1 MTARQE
7 SKVTRLDLRIP
18 NDIYAQVEEIAK
30 ANNEPTHHITGN
42 IILTPTLVKLIRL
55 GIRSLSDNYPTL
67 ADLTTASERV
77 PDTLTPRMNAVE
89 GELSE
94 LKKLVIELSDKISSR
109 LADTFIHSE
118 TPGEYHIQPD
128 TLSDNTTVSDLS
140 PDNMSD
146 IIETDIIAEDRPSN
160 TPDNRESSLLPD
172 SKSDIAPDTSET
184 TENHATQSLSSESGT
199 MSWTDF
205 YRMIDEVLPQDLKRN
220 KANSDRAIALAV
232 DKGFDGWRYDSKVK
246 NFIKP

>member
-30 ANNEPTHHITGN
+30 AKNEPTHHITGN

-55 GIRSLSDNYPTL
+55 GIRSLSDNYLTL
-67 ADLTTASERV
+67 ADLATASEQV

-89 GELSE
+89 EELSE
-94 LKKLVIELSDKISSR
+94 LKKLVTELSDKISAR

-118 TPGEYHIQPD
+118 TPGEYHIEPD
-128 TLSDNTTVSDLS
+128 TLSDNIALPDLS
-140 PDNMSD
+140 PDNISD
-146 IIETDIIAEDRPSN
+146 IV
-160 TPDNRESSLLPD
+160 
-172 SKSDIAPDTSET
+172 PDTSGT
-184 TENHATQSLSSESGT
+184 TENHTTKSPSSESET

-205 YRMIDEVLPQDLKRN
+205 YQMIDEVLPQDLKRN
-220 KANSDRAIALAV
+220 KANSDSAIALAV
-232 DKGFDGWRYDSKVK
+232 NKGFDGWRYDSRVK

>member
-1 MTARQE
+1 MAARQE

-18 NDIYAQVEEIAK
+18 NDIYTQVEEIAK

-55 GIRSLSDNYPTL
+55 GIRSLSDNYPAL
-67 ADLTTASERV
+67 ADIPISSGQVSDNLLKRM
-77 PDTLTPRMNAVE
+77 DTIE

-94 LKKLVIELSDKISSR
+94 LKKLVAELSDLTVVAASVPDKI
-109 LADTFIHSE
+109 
-118 TPGEYHIQPD
+118 
-128 TLSDNTTVSDLS
+128 
-140 PDNMSD
+140 SD
-146 IIETDIIAEDRPSN
+146 IIEADTVSALVPDKISEEPELGLLSDNLSDII
-160 TPDNRESSLLPD
+160 
-172 SKSDIAPDTSET
+172 PDTSKT
-184 TENHATQSLSSESGT
+184 TENHAIQSPSSEVET

-205 YRMIDEVLPQDLKRN
+205 YRTIDEVLPHDLKRN

>member
-1 MTARQE
+1 MAARQE

-18 NDIYAQVEEIAK
+18 NDIYTQVEEIAK

-55 GIRSLSDNYPTL
+55 GIRSLSDNYPAL
-67 ADLTTASERV
+67 ADMPISSGQVSDNL
-77 PDTLTPRMNAVE
+77 LKRMDSIE

-94 LKKLVIELSDKISSR
+94 LKKLVTELSNSPVVAASVPDTISDILETDTISDSVLDKISDEPE
-109 LADTFIHSE
+109 L
-118 TPGEYHIQPD
+118 GL
-128 TLSDNTTVSDLS
+128 LSDNLSD
-140 PDNMSD
+140 MV
-146 IIETDIIAEDRPSN
+146 
-160 TPDNRESSLLPD
+160 
-172 SKSDIAPDTSET
+172 PDTIKT
-184 TENHATQSLSSESGT
+184 TENHTIQSPSSESGT

-220 KANSDRAIALAV
+220 KANSDNAIALAV
-232 DKGFDGWRYDSKVK
+232 DKGFDGWRYDSRVK

>member
-42 IILTPTLVKLIRL
+42 IILTPTLVKLIRV
-55 GIRSLSDNYPTL
+55 GIRS
-67 ADLTTASERV
+67 SEQV

-94 LKKLVIELSDKISSR
+94 LKKLVIELSDRISSR

-128 TLSDNTTVSDLS
+128 TLSDNTTVSDLL
-140 PDNMSD
+140 PDNISD
-146 IIETDIIAEDRPSN
+146 TIETDIIAKDRPSN

-184 TENHATQSLSSESGT
+184 TENHTTQSLSSESET

-205 YRMIDEVLPQDLKRN
+205 YRMIDEVLPSDLKRN
-220 KANSDRAIALAV
+220 KANSDHAIALAV
-232 DKGFDGWRYDSKVK
+232 EKGFDGWLYDSRVK

>member
-1 MTARQE
+1 MAARQE

-55 GIRSLSDNYPTL
+55 GIRSLSDNYPAL
-67 ADLTTASERV
+67 ADLATASEQR

-89 GELSE
+89 AELSE
-94 LKKLVIELSDKISSR
+94 LKKLVTELSDKISSR

-118 TPGEYHIQPD
+118 TPGEYHVQPD
-128 TLSDNTTVSDLS
+128 TLSGHAIISDLE

-146 IIETDIIAEDRPSN
+146 IIETDIIVEDRSGN
-160 TPDNRESSLLPD
+160 TPDNREPSLPD
-172 SKSDIAPDTSET
+172 SKSDIAPDISET
-184 TENHATQSLSSESGT
+184 TENHTTQSPSSESGT

-220 KANSDRAIALAV
+220 KANSDSAIALAV
-232 DKGFDGWRYDSKVK
+232 NKGFDGWRYDSRVK

>member
-1 MTARQE
+1 MAARQE

-55 GIRSLSDNYPTL
+55 GIRSLSDNYPAL
-67 ADLTTASERV
+67 ADIPISSGQVSDNLLKRM
-77 PDTLTPRMNAVE
+77 DTIE

-94 LKKLVIELSDKISSR
+94 LKKLVAELSGNTVVAALVPDSISDTFK
-109 LADTFIHSE
+109 ADTISDSV
-118 TPGEYHIQPD
+118 PD
-128 TLSDNTTVSDLS
+128 KTSDDPVLALLSDNLS
-140 PDNMSD
+140 G
-146 IIETDIIAEDRPSN
+146 IV
-160 TPDNRESSLLPD
+160 
-172 SKSDIAPDTSET
+172 PDTSEM
-184 TENHATQSLSSESGT
+184 TENHTTQSQSPESGT

-205 YRMIDEVLPQDLKRN
+205 YRMIDEILPSDLKRN

>member
-1 MTARQE
+1 MAARQE

-55 GIRSLSDNYPTL
+55 GIRSLSDNYPAL
-67 ADLTTASERV
+67 ADLGTASEQR

-94 LKKLVIELSDKISSR
+94 LKKLVTELSDKISSR

-118 TPGEYHIQPD
+118 TSGEYHIQPD
-128 TLSDNTTVSDLS
+128 TLSDNIALPDLS
-140 PDNMSD
+140 PDNISD
-146 IIETDIIAEDRPSN
+146 IV
-160 TPDNRESSLLPD
+160 
-172 SKSDIAPDTSET
+172 PDTSGT
-184 TENHATQSLSSESGT
+184 TENHTTKSPLSESET

-205 YRMIDEVLPQDLKRN
+205 YQMIDEVLPQDLKRN
-220 KANSDRAIALAV
+220 KANSDCAIALAV

>member
-1 MTARQE
+1 MAARQE

-55 GIRSLSDNYPTL
+55 GIRSLSDNYPAL
-67 ADLTTASERV
+67 ADLGTASEQR

-94 LKKLVIELSDKISSR
+94 LKKLVTELSDKISSR

-118 TPGEYHIQPD
+118 TSGEYHIQPD
-128 TLSDNTTVSDLS
+128 TLSDNIALPDLS
-140 PDNMSD
+140 PDNISD
-146 IIETDIIAEDRPSN
+146 IV
-160 TPDNRESSLLPD
+160 
-172 SKSDIAPDTSET
+172 PDTSGT
-184 TENHATQSLSSESGT
+184 TENHTTKSPLSESET

-205 YRMIDEVLPQDLKRN
+205 YQMIDEVLPQDLKRN

-232 DKGFDGWRYDSKVK
+232 NKGFDGWRYDSKVK

>member
-1 MTARQE
+1 MAARQE

-55 GIRSLSDNYPTL
+55 GIRSLSDNYPAL
-67 ADLTTASERV
+67 ADIPISSGQVSDNL
-77 PDTLTPRMNAVE
+77 LKRMDSIE

-94 LKKLVIELSDKISSR
+94 LKKLVAELSGNTAVTASIPDTIPDTIETDTVSDLVSDKISDEPESA
-109 LADTFIHSE
+109 LSSDN
-118 TPGEYHIQPD
+118 
-128 TLSDNTTVSDLS
+128 LSDIV
-140 PDNMSD
+140 PDIN
-146 IIETDIIAEDRPSN
+146 EA
-160 TPDNRESSLLPD
+160 
-172 SKSDIAPDTSET
+172 
-184 TENHATQSLSSESGT
+184 TENHTIQSPSSESGT
-199 MSWTDF
+199 MSWADF
-205 YRMIDEVLPQDLKRN
+205 YRMIDEILPSDLKRN
-220 KANSDRAIALAV
+220 KANSDNAIALAV

>member
-1 MTARQE
+1 MAARQE

-55 GIRSLSDNYPTL
+55 GIRSLSDNYPAL
-67 ADLTTASERV
+67 ADLATASEQR

-94 LKKLVIELSDKISSR
+94 LKKLVTELSDKISTR

-128 TLSDNTTVSDLS
+128 TLSDDAIISDLA

-146 IIETDIIAEDRPSN
+146 MIETDIIVEDRSSN
-160 TPDNRESSLLPD
+160 TPDNREPSLPD
-172 SKSDIAPDTSET
+172 SKSDISPDISKT
-184 TENHATQSLSSESGT
+184 TENSTTQSSSSESGT

-205 YRMIDEVLPQDLKRN
+205 YRMIDELLPQDLKRN
-220 KANSDRAIALAV
+220 KANSDCAIALAV
-232 DKGFDGWRYDSKVK
+232 NKGFDGWRYDSRVK